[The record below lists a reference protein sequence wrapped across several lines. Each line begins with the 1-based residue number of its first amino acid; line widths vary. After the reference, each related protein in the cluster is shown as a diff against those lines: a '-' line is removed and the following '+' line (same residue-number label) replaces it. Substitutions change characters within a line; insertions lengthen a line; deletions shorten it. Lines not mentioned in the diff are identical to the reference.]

1 MSVTH
6 ILESIK
12 KAGYKIT
19 PQRRAIVQILLKA
32 AKPLTAA
39 EISQQLQPL
48 FPDTSQDTVY
58 RNLRLLA
65 ELGLVA
71 QIRSST
77 AYSDCFELLKEHHCH
92 LVCLGC
98 GNITCLP
105 GCPVDGWQ
113 PPSHVLGD
121 FWVTGHSFEVHGYCS
136 RCQRERG
143 EGLSCLS
150 FGSGAAWVR
159 GAKTSL
165 TGRTFARPQS

>member
-1 MSVTH
+1 MTLTH

-19 PQRRAIVQILLKA
+19 PQRRAIIEILLQA
-32 AKPLTAA
+32 ARPLTVA
-39 EISQQLQPL
+39 EISQKLQPL

-58 RNLRLLA
+58 RNLRLLT

-98 GNITCLP
+98 GTITCLP
-105 GCPVDGWQ
+105 GCPVHGWQ
-113 PPSHVLGD
+113 PPAHISED
-121 FWVTGHSFEVHGYCS
+121 FLVTGHLFELHGYCR
-136 RCQRERG
+136 RCR
-143 EGLSCLS
+143 
-150 FGSGAAWVR
+150 
-159 GAKTSL
+159 
-165 TGRTFARPQS
+165 RPEEEVD